1 MKKIFKIT
9 GITLASILALLFI
22 IPLLIPQTVNQKITG
37 LINQNIKGE
46 VAFKSTSLS
55 FFSHFPSLTLN
66 LNSFLLKGS
75 EPFKNDT
82 LLYAEQLSLGVDL
95 FSLFGKQIKVDKF
108 YIDNGKIN
116 ILADSAGRT
125 NYNVYESKTTTDKPS
140 DTSNTA
146 LKISGIYIKNTNLL
160 YNDKSIPMLIKAEE
174 LNYSGTG
181 DLSHAIFD
189 LKSRLK
195 IKSANIYYANT
206 PYLLNKKLNAKLV
219 TKINTNSLD
228 LIFDENNL
236 RINDLPIQFVGR
248 FSFLKDGYDLDFRT
262 KAKETD
268 LQGIFSA
275 LPPEIADRME
285 RTKIKGYG
293 EIDAALVGKYIAH
306 NHTMPS
312 LTFNMKIRDGQIT
325 NPNTPQTIKN
335 LFLNLHTS
343 LPGLNPDSLNVNMD
357 SLFFNIDKDFFASV
371 TKIKGL
377 KEPEIYTR
385 TRSNIN
391 LDNWAK
397 IINLD
402 SVIMKGKLVMNINAD
417 GKFSKKVV
425 KSGIRKID
433 TVIAT
438 VPRFDASIVLTNGYF
453 KYAVLPSAID
463 KISFNFTGRNNDG
476 DYKNTILAFNDV
488 DVNAMSNYI
497 KGYARLQTINN
508 FTIDAG
514 LKTAINFAEIKNF
527 YPIKDL
533 ILKGKLSIDLNS
545 KGSYNKLK
553 KQFPVTTTSVKLD
566 EGYIKTANFSEA
578 LEKINIDAMIIN
590 TDGTLKGTTLNIKPI
605 SFEMANQPFLLK
617 AQVNNLDN
625 VSYDIASR
633 GSLDIGKI
641 YKVFAVKGYQVKG
654 FIYTN
659 FSLKGIQSDAMGGR
673 YNRLNNSGVM
683 RIKDLDINT
692 DIFPKSFMISSGK
705 FSFTPS
711 ALKFDEFK
719 ASYGSS
725 DFNLN
730 GDLNNY
736 INYVFDDKEKLK
748 GKFVLNSNKLVADE
762 FMVFADD
769 NNAQANKSS
778 AKGVILVPSN
788 LDIIFQANAKQ
799 VLYNG
804 LNIKNAKGNMQISNG
819 SINLNETG
827 FELAGANVNMN
838 AMYKSLSPLT
848 AAFDFKLAAENF
860 DISRAYKE
868 IQLFKDMVSSA
879 SKVKGIVGLDYQLS
893 GKLNDEMYPIFPSIK
908 GGGVLTLKDV
918 KLAGFKMINAVS
930 KTTGRD
936 SLNNPHLKDIEIK
949 SAIKNN
955 IITIERTKM
964 KIAGFR
970 PRFEGQ
976 VSFDGK
982 LNLSGRLGLPPFGI
996 IGIPLSVVG
1005 TQEKPVVKLKR
1016 NKEGQLEETEES
1028 GSK

>member
-9 GITLASILALLFI
+9 GITLVSILALLFL
-22 IPLLIPQTVNQKITG
+22 IPLLIPQTVNQKITS
-37 LINQNIKGE
+37 LINKNIKGE

-116 ILADSAGRT
+116 ILADSAGRA
-125 NYNVYESKTTTDKPS
+125 NYNVYESKPATDKPA
-140 DTSNTA
+140 DTSSTA

-160 YNDKSIPMLIKAEE
+160 YHDKSIPMLIKAEE

-293 EIDAALVGKYIAH
+293 EIDAALIGKYMAH

-312 LTFNMKIRDGQIT
+312 LTFNMKIRDGEIT

-391 LDNWAK
+391 LENWAK

-402 SVIMKGKLVMNINAD
+402 SVVMKGKLVMNINAD
-417 GKFSKKVV
+417 GKFSRKII
-425 KSGIRKID
+425 KSGIRKTD

-438 VPRFDASIVLTNGYF
+438 VPRFDAGITLTNGYF
-453 KYAVLPSAID
+453 KYAALPSAID
-463 KISFNFTGRNNDG
+463 KISFNFTGHNNDG
-476 DYKNTILAFNDV
+476 DYKNTVLAFNDV
-488 DVNAMSNYI
+488 DINAMSNYI
-497 KGYARLQTINN
+497 KGHARLQTINN

-514 LKTAINFAEIKNF
+514 LKTVINFAEIKNF

-533 ILKGKLSIDLNS
+533 VLKGKLSIDLNS
-545 KGSYNKLK
+545 KGSYNKSK

-578 LEKINIDAMIIN
+578 LEKINIDAMIVN

-633 GSLDIGKI
+633 GSLDLEKI

-659 FSLKGIQSDAMGGR
+659 FSLKGIQSDAMAGR
-673 YNRLNNSGVM
+673 YNRLNNSGIM

-711 ALKFDEFK
+711 VLKFDEFK

-762 FMVFADD
+762 FMVFADGND
-769 NNAQANKSS
+769 TQANKSS
-778 AKGVILVPSN
+778 TKGVILVPSN

-804 LNIKNAKGNMQISNG
+804 LNIKNAKGNMQVSNG
-819 SINLNETG
+819 SINLKETG
-827 FELAGANVNMN
+827 FELAGATVNMS
-838 AMYKSLSPLT
+838 AMYKSMSPLT
-848 AAFDFKLAAENF
+848 AMFDFKLAAENF

-868 IQLFKDMVSSA
+868 IQLFRDMVSSA
-879 SKVKGIVGLDYQLS
+879 SNVKGLVGLNYQLS

-908 GGGVLTLKDV
+908 GEGVLTLKDV
-918 KLAGFKMINAVS
+918 KLAGFKMMNAVS

-936 SLNNPHLKDIEIK
+936 SLNNPHLKDIEVK
-949 SAIKNN
+949 STIKNN
-955 IITIERTKM
+955 VITIERTKM

-982 LNLSGRLGLPPFGI
+982 INLSGRLGLPPFGI
-996 IGIPLSVVG
+996 IGIPLSVTG

-1016 NKEGQLEETEES
+1016 NKEGKLEETEES
-1028 GSK
+1028 N